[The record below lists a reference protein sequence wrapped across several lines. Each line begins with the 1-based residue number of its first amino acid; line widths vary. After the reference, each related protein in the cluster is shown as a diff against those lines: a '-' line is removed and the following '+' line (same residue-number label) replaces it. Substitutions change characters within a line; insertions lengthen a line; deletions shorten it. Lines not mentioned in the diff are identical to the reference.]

1 MNKERA
7 AQIAERDA
15 IKYEQMVK
23 LLRVCAV
30 VSALCSGQVL
40 RAGPLRRPWEISTEL
55 SGPGNPHVH
64 CSWTCYDKLTRYNCL
79 YPSMWLQCSA
89 QLYVWVLTAWW
100 VCAEAFLLEKPPLLQ
115 APVSIPH
122 SNSCFLK
129 EPFFLVFCF
138 HPCLILEGKVAPRR
152 ASSREYSSG
161 PVMWCENKVCWVSK
175 QNEGAWRH
183 PDN

>member
-1 MNKERA
+1 MKNSPDFLCGWILSLFSSLKLHFPHSIELRELEQKLKAAYMNKERA

-30 VSALCSGQVL
+30 VLALCWGQVL

-79 YPSMWLQCSA
+79 YPSMWLRCSP
-89 QLYVWVLTAWW
+89 QLYVWVL
-100 VCAEAFLLEKPPLLQ
+100 LLGGSVQKLSCWRSPPFSRLLF
-115 APVSIPH
+115 PSPI
-122 SNSCFLK
+122 LT
-129 EPFFLVFCF
+129 LVF
-138 HPCLILEGKVAPRR
+138 
-152 ASSREYSSG
+152 
-161 PVMWCENKVCWVSK
+161 
-175 QNEGAWRH
+175 
-183 PDN
+183 